1 MVSDRL
7 ETDRLLLRKFIRRD
21 ADALT
26 EAVQSSLSELG
37 EWLPWVHAAYGKDDA
52 VAFIRD
58 SHQAWKDGRA
68 FDFAIRR
75 RTDPVR
81 HVGNISIWHV
91 SRLGR
96 VGEIGYWVRSD
107 ATADGIATEATA
119 RMVELGFSEL
129 GFHKIT
135 LRIAVGNRGSERV
148 AEKLGFVREG
158 ILREELRINDTWVD
172 HGLFSLLESEFRRT
186 RREMRP
192 VAD

>member
-7 ETDRLLLRKFIRRD
+7 ETDRLLLRKFVRRD
-21 ADALT
+21 ADPLT
-26 EAVQSSLSELG
+26 EAVQASLSELSD
-37 EWLPWVHAAYGKDDA
+37 WLPWAHPAYGKDDA
-52 VAFIRD
+52 AAFIRD

-68 FDFAIRR
+68 YDYAIRLSA
-75 RTDPVR
+75 DPVR
-81 HVGNISIWHV
+81 HVGNVSIWQV

-96 VGEIGYWVRSD
+96 VGEIGYWVRTD
-107 ATADGIATEATA
+107 ATTKGIATEATA

-158 ILREELRINDTWVD
+158 VLREELKIKDAWVD
-172 HGLFSLLESEFRRT
+172 HGLFSLLESEFRQT
-186 RREMRP
+186 KRRMRS
-192 VAD
+192 VGG